1 MQLLTAKEVADR
13 CKMPVE
19 WVETA
24 ISAGKIPAPIC
35 LDGHKRWRERDIDK
49 WIEAGCPPVRVSAE
63 PEADIVTAEGSLNLG
78 AIEKKTIEQALRV
91 SNGNREEA
99 ARLLGVGERTVYR
112 KIREYGL
119 G

>member
-24 ISAGKIPAPIC
+24 SSSGKMPAPIC

-49 WIEAGCPPVRVSAE
+49 WIDAGCRPLRSTDEPTVDPVI
-63 PEADIVTAEGSLNLG
+63 PEGNLNLKSV
-78 AIEKKTIEQALRV
+78 EKKIIEEALRV

-112 KIREYGL
+112 KLREYGL